1 MTTSSASGDEEL
13 VLTKTIFRRHSKG
26 PVMFNGCSPSGD
38 VVIIDNISQRKSY
51 NITGWPPSIK
61 DIWKASDFNIGRPV
75 WMISWY
81 IERETDTQP
90 LLRYILTGQFI
101 IPPSTTIELWS
112 STTTPTPIP
121 PETQEQQQQ
130 SFVCIRTKLPT
141 WNVAR
146 RWSVTRLF
154 DHTGREKAI
163 FSHKTLTPIDEGKN
177 PQ

>member
-1 MTTSSASGDEEL
+1 MATSSASDDEEL
-13 VLTKTIFRRHSKG
+13 VHTKTLFRRYSKG

-51 NITGWPPSIK
+51 NITGW
-61 DIWKASDFNIGRPV
+61 
-75 WMISWY
+75 Y

-101 IPPSTTIELWS
+101 IPPLTTIELWS
-112 STTTPTPIP
+112 STATQLPVP

-141 WNVAR
+141 WNIAR

>member
-1 MTTSSASGDEEL
+1 MTTSSAPDGEEL
-13 VLTKTIFRRHSKG
+13 VHTKTLFRRYSKG

-51 NITGWPPSIK
+51 NITGW
-61 DIWKASDFNIGRPV
+61 
-75 WMISWY
+75 Y
-81 IERETDTQP
+81 IERETDSQP

-101 IPPSTTIELWS
+101 IPPLTTIELWS
-112 STTTPTPIP
+112 STATPLPVP
-121 PETQEQQQQ
+121 SETQEQQQQ
-130 SFVCIRTKLPT
+130 SFVCIKTKLPT
-141 WNVAR
+141 WNIAR